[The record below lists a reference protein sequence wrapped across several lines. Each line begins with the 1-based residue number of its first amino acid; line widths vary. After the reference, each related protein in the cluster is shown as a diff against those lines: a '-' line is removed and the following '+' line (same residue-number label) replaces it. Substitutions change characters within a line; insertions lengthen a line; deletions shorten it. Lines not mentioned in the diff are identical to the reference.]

1 MMKRYNIIEH
11 ADKLS
16 TGKYYTVNDNG
27 NELSEQVYTHEED
40 ALELCNH
47 LNKQESELN
56 THKFLLDEKKQQLNE
71 AERDRQVYLTLTV
84 KLAKKLG
91 FKGPEEFHDALC
103 NGYLDDE

>member
-1 MMKRYNIIEH
+1 M
-11 ADKLS
+11 
-16 TGKYYTVNDNG
+16 
-27 NELSEQVYTHEED
+27 
-40 ALELCNH
+40 
-47 LNKQESELN
+47 N
-56 THKFLLDEKKQQLNE
+56 THKLLLDEKKQQLNE